1 MLDKKFTDWLDER
14 FGKFSFVGNPDSK
27 KYRFEEQIYQP
38 KDIFT
43 LVTDEF
49 KKISSDYFLGH
60 NDEGLQH
67 YELFTSQSPEAKEI
81 SKYLLSIAKKNKQGH
96 AKSEKVR
103 RQHGVLESLETK
115 LMAVPSFP
123 EEPSDIDHEAIIDRF
138 RQVVRGPVRMIY
150 YCDKDGKLEA
160 LGVIANSFGGQ
171 AALADKMQDRHNVNI
186 AQTYVGAGLLLSG
199 IYNEL
204 QCIDSSEIDNFLAEK
219 KMDKWPELA
228 GTWKRDIDSLMG
240 VALAHVQNNMPVLP
254 WVVQSVKLCKEIQE
268 DYITKDNGDTQKIT
282 HTSGFR
288 FSKAAGYIN
297 NAKSYYLTL
306 LQHTEYIKE
315 IEKPDQFGG
324 IYKLQ
329 QEVGT
334 GDDLDWEASPMLRTY
349 FAMHTETQRKVKSAF
364 WYCAFT
370 HKKTPGLLEIN
381 GGGTLKNAVVQ
392 LISEKAAE
400 LYNCPEK
407 NVKFL
412 LSGDMLNSYRCLVQ
426 NDGLVSRSYLDY
438 LFVFYDEPILG
449 QEMWNNFKT
458 SFGAEKPEVKVEP
471 KYVDPYTES
480 GFPTP
485 IYMAMN
491 HPAQIYER
499 KAFWRRLVIIRTN
512 ADNTYKQ
519 LTIEERKALSDPEVR
534 DRAFNILMNMGKRA
548 YEEICTQGFMDDI
561 NEIYPEIGG
570 EYNTASEDFDEEM
583 EEFYDSLFETKDA
596 EGKDTIQLTKDA
608 IIESYLTFA
617 DEKYS
622 DGLEKRVLFRVRAMV
637 QGNEKTRVMTNGVR
651 SRVYLL
657 KRRKKEEADD
667 DSCGLRIQ
675 L

>member
-14 FGKFSFVGNPDSK
+14 FGTFSFVGNPSSK
-27 KYRFEEQIYQP
+27 KYRFENKIYQQ
-38 KDIFT
+38 KEVFN

-49 KKISSDYFLGH
+49 KHVASDYFLGH

-67 YELFTSQSPEAKEI
+67 PELYTSNSDEAKEI
-81 SKYLLSIAKKNKQGH
+81 YKYLLSIAKKNKQGH

-115 LMAVPSFP
+115 LIAVPSCP
-123 EEPSDIDHEAIIDRF
+123 EEPSDIDREAIISHF

-150 YCDKDGKLEA
+150 HQDNDGQLEA
-160 LGVIANSFGGQ
+160 LGVIANSLGGQ
-171 AALADKMQDRHNVNI
+171 AALADKMQQRHNANI
-186 AQTYVGAGLLLSG
+186 AKAYVDAGLLLSG
-199 IYNEL
+199 LYNEL
-204 QCIDSSEIDNFLAEK
+204 QCVDDSEIDEFLAEK
-219 KMDKWPELA
+219 KIDKWPELE

-254 WVVQSVKLCKEIQE
+254 WIVQSVKLCKEIQE
-268 DYITKDNGDTQKIT
+268 DYVQKDNGDTQKIT

-324 IYKLQ
+324 IYKLSR
-329 QEVGT
+329 EVGT
-334 GDDLDWEASPMLRTY
+334 GDDVDWTESPMLRAY
-349 FAMHTETQRKVKSAF
+349 FAKHTENQIKVKAAF
-364 WYCAFT
+364 WYCAVT
-370 HKKTPGLLEIN
+370 HKKTPGILEIN
-381 GGGTLKNAVVQ
+381 GGGTLKNALVQ
-392 LISEKAAE
+392 LVSEKAAE

-412 LSGDMLNSYRCLVQ
+412 LSGGMLESYRCLVQ
-426 NDGLVSRSYLDY
+426 NDGLISRSYLDY
-438 LFVFYDEPILG
+438 LFVFYDEPILSS
-449 QEMWNNFKT
+449 EMWNNFKT

-491 HPAQIYER
+491 HPAQIYDR
-499 KAFWRRLVIIRTN
+499 KAFWRRLVIIRTD
-512 ADNTYKQ
+512 ADNSYKK
-519 LTIEERKALSDPEVR
+519 LTNDERKALSDPEAR
-534 DRAFNILMNMGKRA
+534 DRAFNLLMNIGKRA
-548 YEEICTQGFMDDI
+548 YDEICTQGFMDDI
-561 NEIYPEIGG
+561 NEIYPEIGA

-583 EEFYDSLFETKDA
+583 KEFYDSLFETKDA

-608 IIESYLTFA
+608 IIDAYLTFA

-622 DGLEKRVLFRVRAMV
+622 DSLEKRVLFRVRAMV
-637 QGNEKTRVMTNGVR
+637 QGNEKTRIRLNGVR
-651 SRVYLL
+651 SRVYTL
-657 KRRKKEEADD
+657 KRRAKEEDD
-667 DSCGLRIQ
+667 NDSSGLRIQ